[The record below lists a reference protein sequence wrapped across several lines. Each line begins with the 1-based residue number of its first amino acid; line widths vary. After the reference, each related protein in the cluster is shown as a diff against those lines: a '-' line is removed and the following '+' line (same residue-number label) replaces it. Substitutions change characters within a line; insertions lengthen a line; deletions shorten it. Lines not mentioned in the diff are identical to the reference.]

1 MRVPERIRNTRG
13 NGAGEEV
20 MVVVGTSRCSLSLFV
35 PSRGDTESRSSG
47 RSVGRFGRLPSR
59 ELGRPRLPVTAI
71 CKNKTSLFR
80 YCHPVTLSPCHI
92 LLIPAVPDATRS
104 QPQSEAPRSASVDC
118 QSNPA
123 VFPTPNFPT
132 SPPSL
137 PSLPPFRA
145 QITDP
150 TVDPNSALSYHP
162 LGSVDSS
169 FVRLSRMIA
178 AADSRGRSSPHPA
191 SRCVAANPLV
201 SPRPQ

>member
-20 MVVVGTSRCSLSLFV
+20 MVVVGTSRCSLSLSLSPLEATRNLGRPV
-35 PSRGDTESRSSG
+35 G
-47 RSVGRFGRLPSR
+47 RSVGSVGCPRASLAGPDFQSLPYVKTKRHYS
-59 ELGRPRLPVTAI
+59 VT
-71 CKNKTSLFR
+71 
-80 YCHPVTLSPCHI
+80 VTLSPCHI